1 MRGEINLQV
10 FKKMNLNL
18 RDHQLKKILV
28 INLMV
33 ATNQKHI
40 IYTNKKK
47 KEESKHKTKDGHQI
61 IKEKNKIKKKEQKL

>member
-1 MRGEINLQV
+1 MREEINLQV

-40 IYTNKKK
+40 IYTNKKRK
-47 KEESKHKTKDGHQI
+47 RNPKIKLRWSSDHKRKEQK
-61 IKEKNKIKKKEQKL
+61 KKKEQKL